1 VIGLVDYGGGNLAS
15 VANALDFLGAP
26 WRPVKSAPDLN
37 AVAALVVPGVGA
49 AGPAM
54 TRLRD
59 SGLDVGLLDFLGSGR
74 PYLGI
79 CLGLQLLFQNS
90 AEDGSPCLGFLE
102 GEVVRL
108 PTSEKLPHVG
118 WNTVTVARPTP
129 LLSELDGA
137 YFYFT
142 HSYVVQPAN
151 AAAVVGA
158 RTDYGGVFV
167 SAIAR
172 ADVFGV
178 QFHPERSGSNGL
190 RLLDQFCILASAK
203 VRTNAG

>member
-1 VIGLVDYGGGNLAS
+1 MIGLVDYGGGNLAS

-37 AVAALVVPGVGA
+37 AVAALVFPGVGA

-118 WNTVTVARPTP
+118 WNTANAVGPQRG
-129 LLSELDGA
+129 LLPEGDPE
-137 YFYFT
+137 YFYFV
-142 HSYVVQPAN
+142 HGFVVVPAEPGVV
-151 AAAVVGA
+151 AATTEYGA
-158 RTDYGGVFV
+158 PFV
-167 SAIAR
+167 SAVAI
-172 ADVFGV
+172 DNVFAC
-178 QFHPERSGSNGL
+178 QFHPEKSGRAGL
-190 RLLDQFCILASAK
+190 RLLERFAA
-203 VRTNAG
+203 A